1 YARKT
6 GEFKLLQH
14 LVFPM
19 VAIGVLAA
27 VIFFSL
33 YPAPPPYPYN
43 LAAYVG
49 IGWIPVSGILTFVEW
64 KLHPGVVRN
73 AGQHNINVPPAVMQ
87 EESK

>member
-1 YARKT
+1 
-6 GEFKLLQH
+6 
-14 LVFPM
+14 M